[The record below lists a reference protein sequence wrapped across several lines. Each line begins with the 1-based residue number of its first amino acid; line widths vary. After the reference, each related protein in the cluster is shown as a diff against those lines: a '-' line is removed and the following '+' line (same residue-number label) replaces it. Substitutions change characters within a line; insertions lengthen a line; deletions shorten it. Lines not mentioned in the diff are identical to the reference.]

1 MVKKI
6 NGKKPTSATTGIE
19 KSRAIDSSE
28 SVADVKDVKG
38 AEQKA
43 RAERARRPTRPM
55 TPQEREHL
63 FSLINEEADKLFG
76 PDGLPESQ
84 RETVEGAVRMAVDAA
99 IIDEDEE
106 AVG

>member
-1 MVKKI
+1 
-6 NGKKPTSATTGIE
+6 
-19 KSRAIDSSE
+19 
-28 SVADVKDVKG
+28 
-38 AEQKA
+38 
-43 RAERARRPTRPM
+43 M